1 MELDFNEVIEL
12 VNRAG
17 VLDIDPRPLTNEA
30 GRWSIFSGKVNIGR
44 VRLRHNILYL
54 MPGLSRRTELARAIK
69 ALDRLKDPAQIVYA
83 DVLVEDGRF
92 PSLARHEDDEK
103 YPRLGARE
111 FFMSLAREQLATYLD
126 NLKLENLKNEDLRDY
141 VDPDLEVVANG
152 HDIGD
157 QTSIRDAILGPI
169 KKYRHDPELSV
180 LIAEPGQ
187 GKTYVC
193 RYIAQRAASM
203 GLIPLLVASDQWG
216 NIPTT
221 DLQSLWKVIVNA
233 FQHYGAPIF
242 WADGAE
248 ESFVRVAQKTGL
260 FMIIFDA
267 FDEYVL
273 RASGSIAAPDVLN
286 AFRELALSTSS
297 HILLTSRTAFWE
309 SGSDEVFAG
318 FRDEEFNARCFK
330 IRPFDKRHA
339 RTYFGKRLATKP
351 EYVDPAMAVFADLKR
366 AQREGSVDFAG
377 RGFLVYLIADM
388 FLRGG
393 HASEALDVATGG
405 LDSPLDWVCE
415 RFCQRE
421 DRRQGLGLSAS
432 VQLAVLEELAEAVMA
447 ENGASTGTL
456 SLLLEVLAEADAET
470 VKILVGADG
479 EKHGKLAYH
488 PLLRQRPDNRWIF
501 CQDQIH
507 YLFLARRVLSLI
519 QNDSPNPLKRFLDAI
534 RGRQQLQVEVAGM
547 LLQLLLT
554 ANTGISHL
562 RAVSAALIEHEP
574 RPTASHSQDHSGG
587 ASIAARLAVLAISEI
602 LPRGDK
608 IERRQLLLDLAGK
621 ESIIERMQFSDTL
634 SNLDLRGVTF
644 RHCRFENVTIMRSEF
659 DATTRFENCRFVGV
673 DLLKSPSFVLSS
685 IAANCSVDVGLR
697 RHIVVGTMESG
708 KRRYGLEDLR
718 ADMEL
723 ILLRLLPSDA
733 LPPARVSLD
742 QIDRGRIATS
752 PLRDEIIA
760 ALRRNVIE
768 EVPSNDK
775 NAPEFHLRRDV
786 VSAVRYHRSN
796 GVFVGGLADAWNEVR
811 QKI

>member
-17 VLDIDPRPLTNEA
+17 VLDIHPRPLTNEA

-69 ALDRLKDPAQIVYA
+69 ALDKLNEPAQIVYA

-92 PSLARHEDDEK
+92 PSLARHEDDDR

-126 NLKLENLKNEDLRDY
+126 NLKNEDLRDY

-152 HDIGD
+152 HDVSD

-169 KKYRHDPELSV
+169 KKYRHEPELSV
-180 LIAEPGQ
+180 LVAEPGQ

-193 RYIAQRAASM
+193 RYIAQRAAGM
-203 GLIPLLVASDQWG
+203 GLVPLLVASDQWS
-216 NIPTT
+216 NISTT

-248 ESFVRVAQKTGL
+248 ESYIRVAQKTGL

-318 FRDEEFNARCFK
+318 FRDEDFNARCFK

-339 RTYFGKRLATKP
+339 RTYFEKRLATRR
-351 EYVDPAMAVFADLKR
+351 EYVDPAMAVFTDLKR

-388 FLRGG
+388 FLRSG
-393 HASEALDVATGG
+393 HVSEALDVASGG

-456 SLLLEVLAEADAET
+456 SLLLEVLADADAEM
-470 VKILVGADG
+470 VKVLTGTDG
-479 EKHGKLAYH
+479 EKRGKLAYH
-488 PLLRQRPDNRWIF
+488 PLLRQRSDNRWIF

-519 QNDSPNPLKRFLDAI
+519 QTGSPSPLKRFLDVI
-534 RGRQQLQVEVAGM
+534 RGQQQLQVEVAGT

-554 ANTGISHL
+554 TNSGMARL
-562 RAVSAALIEHEP
+562 RAVSAALVEYEP
-574 RPTASHSQDHSGG
+574 RPTTAHSQDHSGG
-587 ASIAARLAVLAISEI
+587 ASIAARLAVLAVSEV
-602 LPRGDK
+602 LPRGEK
-608 IERRQLLLDLAGK
+608 TERGQLLLDLTGRQ
-621 ESIIERMQFSDTL
+621 SVIERMQFSDTL
-634 SNLDLRGVTF
+634 SNFDLRGITF
-644 RHCRFENVTIMRSEF
+644 RHCRFENVTIMRCEF
-659 DATTRFENCRFVGV
+659 DATTRFEDCRFVSV
-673 DLLKSPSFVLSS
+673 DLLKSPTFVLSS

-708 KRRYGLEDLR
+708 RRRYGLEDLR
-718 ADMEL
+718 ADIEL

-733 LPPARVSLD
+733 LPPARISLD
-742 QIDRGRIATS
+742 QLERGRIATS
-752 PLRDEIIA
+752 PLRDEILT
-760 ALRRNVIE
+760 ALRRNVVE
-768 EVPSNDK
+768 EVFLNDK
-775 NAPEFHLRRDV
+775 NASEFHLRKDV
-786 VSAVRYHRSN
+786 ISAVRYHRSN
-796 GVFVGGLADAWNEVR
+796 GVFVGGLAEAWNEVR